1 MAALRYNQLVSG
13 IFPSR
18 QPSRSEIRCKRY
30 LMVFV
35 CKNSICAVRVT
46 LPSQSSKDT
55 HAVCKSS

>member
-1 MAALRYNQLVSG
+1 MAALRYSPLVSG

-18 QPSRSEIRCKRY
+18 QPSMSEIRCKRY

-46 LPSQSSKDT
+46 LPSQSRRYT
-55 HAVCKSS
+55 HAVFSSS